1 MAREQGDRAA
11 IRRDHHHFGLH
22 RDGAKRGPRRCEEH
36 HRHPVG
42 QKEGA
47 PHEICGGGYDGVQ
60 MRMAMQEDGYIETEV
75 NPIEKIECYFEEWDK
90 TVMTPVSGLF
100 DYTDQNGTWVA
111 SIDFGDGTC
120 DEWVTKTW
128 DVNVFP
134 DHPEGSEDFS
144 VFKY

>member
-1 MAREQGDRAA
+1 MKTFNILSLFLLGFIFFVSCDKKMEYPMKDYDKTADAFTV
-11 IRRDHHHFGLH
+11 DS
-22 RDGAKRGPRRCEEH
+22 
-36 HRHPVG
+36 
-42 QKEGA
+42 
-47 PHEICGGGYDGVQ
+47 DGVQ
-60 MRMAMQEDGYIETEV
+60 MRMAMQEDGYSETEV

-100 DYTDQNGTWVA
+100 EYTDQNGTWVA

-144 VFKY
+144 VYKY

>member
-1 MAREQGDRAA
+1 MK
-11 IRRDHHHFGLH
+11 IFNIS
-22 RDGAKRGPRRCEEH
+22 
-36 HRHPVG
+36 PVVLVAVMFFVSCD
-42 QKEGA
+42 KKMDY
-47 PHEICGGGYDGVQ
+47 PLKDYDKTTDSFTIDSDGVQ

-100 DYTDQNGTWVA
+100 EYTDQNGTWVA

>member
-1 MAREQGDRAA
+1 MK
-11 IRRDHHHFGLH
+11 IFNIF
-22 RDGAKRGPRRCEEH
+22 
-36 HRHPVG
+36 PVVLVAVMFFVSCD
-42 QKEGA
+42 KKMDY
-47 PHEICGGGYDGVQ
+47 PLKDYDKTTDSFTIDSDGVQ

-100 DYTDQNGTWVA
+100 EYTDQNGTWVA

-134 DHPEGSEDFS
+134 EYPEGSEDFS

>member
-1 MAREQGDRAA
+1 MKIFNISPLVLVAVMFFVSCDKKMDYPLKDYDKTTDSFT
-11 IRRDHHHFGLH
+11 IDS
-22 RDGAKRGPRRCEEH
+22 
-36 HRHPVG
+36 
-42 QKEGA
+42 
-47 PHEICGGGYDGVQ
+47 DGVQ

-100 DYTDQNGTWVA
+100 EYTDQNGTWVA